1 MTMGN
6 IKVIAFTLGN
16 EEYGLNI
23 DHVQSIERLS
33 HITRVPNV
41 PNYVKGLINLRGNVI
56 PIIDLQ
62 NRLELEEGQYTENS
76 RVIIVKYE
84 ETELGLIVEKTS
96 NVINVDTD
104 SIEPAASSG
113 VNTVFFEG
121 VAKYDGRL
129 IILLKI
135 EELMKSEVNDANAE
149 D

>member
-1 MTMGN
+1 MEE
-6 IKVIAFTLGN
+6 IKVIAFNLGN

-23 DHVQSIERLS
+23 DNVQSIERLS

-41 PNYVKGLINLRGNVI
+41 PHYVKGVTNLRGNVI

-62 NRLELEEGQYTENS
+62 SKLELGEAQYTDNS

-84 ETELGLIVEKTS
+84 NIELGLIVEKTS
-96 NVINVDTD
+96 NVFNV
-104 SIEPAASSG
+104 SSEAIETAASSG
-113 VNTVFFEG
+113 FQTNFFEG
-121 VAKYDGRL
+121 IAKYGGRL

-135 EELMKSEVNDANAE
+135 GELVKTEGSETEVE

>member
-1 MTMGN
+1 MGN

-23 DHVQSIERLS
+23 DLVQSIEWLN

-62 NRLELEEGQYTENS
+62 CKLDLGAVQYSENS
-76 RVIIVKYE
+76 RVIIVKFE
-84 ETELGLIVEKTS
+84 ESELGLIVEKTS
-96 NVINVDTD
+96 NVINLE
-104 SIEPAASSG
+104 SEAIEAAASSG
-113 VNTVFFEG
+113 FNTDYFEG
-121 VAKYDGRL
+121 IAKYEGRL

-135 EELMKSEVNDANAE
+135 DELIKTETDDRANE

>member
-1 MTMGN
+1 MEE
-6 IKVIAFTLGN
+6 IKVIAFKLGN

-41 PNYVKGLINLRGNVI
+41 PHYVKGVTNLRGNVI

-62 NRLELEEGQYTENS
+62 SKLELGEAQYTDNS

-84 ETELGLIVEKTS
+84 NIELGLIVEKTS
-96 NVINVDTD
+96 NVFNV
-104 SIEPAASSG
+104 SSEAIEAAASSG
-113 VNTVFFEG
+113 FQTDFFEG
-121 VAKYDGRL
+121 IAKYEGRL

-135 EELMKSEVNDANAE
+135 GELVKTEASESEVE

>member
-1 MTMGN
+1 MGN

-41 PNYVKGLINLRGNVI
+41 PNCVKGLINLRGNVI

-62 NRLELEEGQYTENS
+62 NRLELGEGQYTENS

-84 ETELGLIVEKTS
+84 EIELGLIVEKTS
-96 NVINVDTD
+96 NVINMDTD

-113 VNTVFFEG
+113 VNTDLFEG
-121 VAKYDGRL
+121 VAKYEGRL
-129 IILLKI
+129 ITLLKI
-135 EELMKSEVNDANAE
+135 EELMKSEVNAE
-149 D
+149 DAED

>member
-1 MTMGN
+1 MEE
-6 IKVIAFTLGN
+6 IKVIAFKLGN

-23 DHVQSIERLS
+23 DYVQSIERLS

-41 PNYVKGLINLRGNVI
+41 PHYVKGVTNLRGNVI

-62 NRLELEEGQYTENS
+62 SKLELGEAQYTDNS

-84 ETELGLIVEKTS
+84 NVELGLIVEKTS
-96 NVINVDTD
+96 NVFNISSEV
-104 SIEPAASSG
+104 IEAAESSG
-113 VNTVFFEG
+113 FQTDFFEG
-121 VAKYDGRL
+121 IAKYEGRL

-135 EELMKSEVNDANAE
+135 GELVKTEASETEVE

>member
-33 HITRVPNV
+33 PITRVPNV
-41 PNYVKGLINLRGNVI
+41 PNYVKGLINLRGSVI

-62 NRLELEEGQYTENS
+62 NKLEFGEGQYTENS

-84 ETELGLIVEKTS
+84 EIELGLIVEKTS

-113 VNTVFFEG
+113 VNTDFFEG
-121 VAKYDGRL
+121 IAKYEGRL

-135 EELMKSEVNDANAE
+135 EELMKSEGNEADA
-149 D
+149 DD